1 MTYVYSFAAAE
12 ALDVTVA
19 GGKGAMLARLWQAGL
34 PVPPGC
40 IVTAAALQTYLAAQS
55 HPLPT
60 TDEAR
65 RDMLEHG
72 VLPVALQESLPTL
85 LGYLEPAPAGWAVR
99 SSAVAEDGA
108 TASYAGMYDSFLNV
122 SDDQLWSAIRAC
134 WASWWSARA
143 HAYRSNLGETAA
155 TPQMAVVVQPMV
167 SAQSAG
173 VAFTVD
179 PVSGNHARMV
189 INAAP
194 GLGDAVVSGVV
205 EPEHY
210 VLTKTTPVEIVETRL
225 LRPDHPPLLS
235 REHVTQLGVLLQR
248 IEILC
253 GSPQDIEWVW
263 SGDQWWIVQSRPIT
277 TGVSSTAAD
286 DATVWSNANL
296 KDVIPGLISPLGWS
310 LMRDQLESSIR
321 TQYAQM
327 GYILPPEQPLI
338 RRFWG
343 RPYFNISVIQQA
355 AYEFFGADPAEQ
367 VEQLGGAALRGF
379 TPPPDP
385 PSLRQRIRWHWNG
398 MRVFHTLNRIR
409 RGAPARFAVLE
420 QRWQDERQCIPHF
433 TTDEVLQALATRA
446 EQDRPFLILHLY
458 LTWGMNGYFTHLRQ
472 LVTQGV
478 PDAPGG
484 LCAELVTGLGDV
496 TSADHSYAL
505 WELSRL
511 ARRLPDVMDFLA
523 RRDWSTWPETF
534 ADTPFA
540 APWDEFLATFGHR
553 GLYEV
558 EVGNPRWREQPGY
571 LLDILATYSTLAY
584 DKAPFDPQQQAQRR
598 QAAEAEVLGRL
609 AAWRRPWFR
618 TVLRGAQEFSRWRE
632 CSKSHFVRLI
642 DLGRLLALR
651 AGTLLVQRGILPERD
666 AIFLLEIAEV
676 MAALRGEIGQ
686 EAINHLITQRRVERQ
701 RYAAL
706 QPPEAFIGSRPY
718 YAEQHTAPDT
728 ALTGLPSNPGRVT
741 GTARVLRSLQERHR
755 LQPGN
760 ILVAPS
766 TDPGWTP
773 LFLLASGLVMETG
786 GYLSHGAIVA
796 REYGIPAV
804 LNVTRATQRIPDG
817 STITIDGAAGTIQLA
832 TPPEASR

>member
-1 MTYVYSFAAAE
+1 MAYVYPFAAAE
-12 ALDVTVA
+12 ALEVTSA

-40 IVTAAALQTYLAAQS
+40 VVTPATLTTYLAAQP
-55 HPLPT
+55 HPRPS
-60 TDEAR
+60 TDDAM

-72 VLPVALQESLPTL
+72 TLPAALQDALQAVLPH
-85 LGYLEPAPAGWAVR
+85 LELAPSGWAVR
-99 SSAVAEDGA
+99 SSAVAEDSA
-108 TASYAGMYDSFLNV
+108 TASYAGIYDSFLNIP
-122 SDDQLWSAIRAC
+122 DDQLWPAIRAC
-134 WASWWSARA
+134 WASWWSERA
-143 HAYRSNLGETAA
+143 HAYRSHLGETAA
-155 TPQMAVVVQPMV
+155 TPQMAVVVQHMV

-179 PVSGNHARMV
+179 PVSGDHSRMV

-210 VLTKTTPVEIVETRL
+210 VLTKTPQVQVAETRL
-225 LRPDHPPLLS
+225 LRPDRPPLLS
-235 REHVTQLGVLLQR
+235 HERVTHLGELLQR
-248 IEILC
+248 IETLC
-253 GSPQDIEWVW
+253 GSPQDIEWAW
-263 SGDQWWIVQSRPIT
+263 SGDQCWIVQSRPIT
-277 TGVSSTAAD
+277 TEASSAAAHD
-286 DATVWSNANL
+286 TTVWTNANL
-296 KDVIPGLISPLGWS
+296 KDVIPGLISPFGWS
-310 LMRDQLESSIR
+310 LMREQLDTSIR
-321 TQYAQM
+321 TQYTQV
-327 GYILPPEQPLI
+327 GYTLPPEQPLI

-343 RPYFNISVIQQA
+343 RPYFNISVLQQA

-367 VEQLGGAALRGF
+367 VEQLGGAALQGF

-385 PSLRQRIRWHWNG
+385 PSLRQRVRWQWNG
-398 MRVFHTLNRIR
+398 IRVLRTLNRVR

-420 QRWQDERQCIPHF
+420 QRWQDERQRIPHF
-433 TTDEVLQALATRA
+433 ATDEVLHALATRA

-472 LVTQGV
+472 LVAQEM

-484 LCAELVTGLGDV
+484 LFAELVTGLGDV

-511 ARRLPDVMDFLA
+511 ARQLPDVMDFLA
-523 RRDWSTWPETF
+523 RRDWSTCPKTF

-540 APWDEFLATFGHR
+540 APWQEFLATFGHR

-558 EVGNPRWREQPGY
+558 EIGNPRWREQPDY
-571 LLDILATYSTLAY
+571 LLDILATYSTLEH

-598 QAAEAEVLGRL
+598 QTAEAEVLGQL

-618 TVLRGAQEFSRWRE
+618 TILRGAQEFSRWRE
-632 CSKSHFVRLI
+632 RSKSHFVRLI

-651 AGTLLVQRGILPERD
+651 AGDLLVHDSVLTERD
-666 AIFLLEIAEV
+666 TIFLLEIAEV
-676 MAALRGEIGQ
+676 IAALRGEIGQ
-686 EAINHLITQRRVERQ
+686 KEVDHLTMQRRLERQ

-706 QPPEAFIGSRPY
+706 QPPEAFIGHQPY
-718 YAEQHTAPDT
+718 YEEQYTAPGT

-741 GTARVLRSLQERHR
+741 GTARVLRSPQERHR
-755 LQPGN
+755 MQPGE

-804 LNVTRATQRIPDG
+804 LNVARATQRIPDG
-817 STITIDGAAGTIQLA
+817 SAITLDGATGTIHLE
-832 TPPEASR
+832 T

>member
-1 MTYVYSFAAAE
+1 MTYVYPFTAVE
-12 ALDVTVA
+12 ALDVTFA

-40 IVTAAALQTYLAAQS
+40 VVTPATLTTYLAAQPQ
-55 HPLPT
+55 PLPS
-60 TDEAR
+60 TDEAIH
-65 RDMLEHG
+65 DTLECG
-72 VLPVALQESLPTL
+72 VLPTALQDALQAVLAHLRPSPS
-85 LGYLEPAPAGWAVR
+85 GWAVR
-99 SSAVAEDGA
+99 SSAVAEDST
-108 TASYAGMYDSFLNV
+108 TASYAGIYDSFLNL
-122 SDDQLWSAIRAC
+122 SDDQLWPAIRAC
-134 WASWWSARA
+134 WASWWSERA
-143 HAYRSNLGETAA
+143 HTYRSNLGETAT
-155 TPQMAVVVQPMV
+155 TPQMAVVVQHMV

-179 PVSGNHARMV
+179 PVSGDRSRMV

-210 VLTKTTPVEIVETRL
+210 VLAKTPHVQVVETRL
-225 LRPDHPPLLS
+225 LRPDCPPLLS
-235 REHVTQLGVLLQR
+235 HERVTHLGTLLQR
-248 IEILC
+248 IETLC
-253 GSPQDIEWVW
+253 GSPQDIEWAW
-263 SGDQWWIVQSRPIT
+263 SSEQCWIVQSRPIT
-277 TGVSSTAAD
+277 TEASSAAAHD
-286 DATVWSNANL
+286 TTVWTNANL
-296 KDVIPGLISPLGWS
+296 KDVIPGLISPFGWS
-310 LMRDQLESSIR
+310 LMRDQLDTSIR
-321 TQYAQM
+321 TQYTQM
-327 GYILPPEQPLI
+327 GYTLPPEQPLI

-343 RPYFNISVIQQA
+343 RPYFNISVLQQA

-367 VEQLGGAALRGF
+367 VEQLGGAALQGF

-385 PSLRQRIRWHWNG
+385 PSLRQRVRWQWNG
-398 MRVFHTLNRIR
+398 MRVLRTLNRIR

-420 QRWQDERQCIPHF
+420 QRWQDERQRIPHF
-433 TTDEVLQALATRA
+433 AADEVLHALATRA

-472 LVTQGV
+472 LVAQEIPG
-478 PDAPGG
+478 APGG
-484 LCAELVTGLGDV
+484 LFAELVTGLGDV

-511 ARRLPDVMDFLA
+511 ARQLPDVMDFLA
-523 RRDWSTWPETF
+523 RRDWSTCPEAF

-540 APWDEFLATFGHR
+540 APWQAFLATFGHR

-558 EVGNPRWREQPGY
+558 EIGNPRWREQPDY
-571 LLDILATYSTLAY
+571 LLDILGTYSTLEH

-598 QAAEAEVLGRL
+598 QTAEAEVLGQL

-618 TVLRGAQEFSRWRE
+618 TILRGAQEFSRWRE
-632 CSKSHFVRLI
+632 RSKSHFVRLI
-642 DLGRLLALR
+642 ELGRLLALR
-651 AGTLLVQRGILPERD
+651 AGDLLVHDSVLTERD

-676 MAALRGEIGQ
+676 TAALRGEFGQ
-686 EAINHLITQRRVERQ
+686 KEVDHLTMQRRLERQ

-706 QPPEAFIGSRPY
+706 QPPEAFIGHQPY
-718 YAEQHTAPDT
+718 YEEQHTAPGT

-741 GTARVLRSLQERHR
+741 GTARVLRSPQERHR
-755 LQPGN
+755 MQPGE

-773 LFLLASGLVMETG
+773 LFLLASGLVVETG

-804 LNVTRATQRIPDG
+804 LNVARATQRIPDG
-817 STITIDGAAGTIQLA
+817 STITLDGATGTIHLE
-832 TPPEASR
+832 T